1 MDNVSRRYGFNLTA
15 MALILLMGGLGIAY
29 WINSFGPKE
38 ANSAASV
45 FAPPFTDKIVANT
58 NMQVPT
64 KWLNALTRN
73 NQKNVQALDLTLT
86 IKLAPQAKLTNI
98 NLRLAPF
105 GQAQSSSYLLDS
117 VYVPRFSSR
126 QINTIRGLVGKPLK
140 PQDGYENETI
150 WYQPVASTPFVAK
163 CIDLETTTTT
173 LNCLRTIALGA
184 QLSLTYQFSE
194 IQLPYWQQLDS
205 AIAPLLEQIGALE

>member
-1 MDNVSRRYGFNLTA
+1 MDNISRSYGFNLA
-15 MALILLMGGLGIAY
+15 ALALILLMGGLGLAY
-29 WINSFGPKE
+29 WLISFGPKE
-38 ANSAASV
+38 ENSIASI
-45 FAPPFTDKIVANT
+45 FAPPLVSKIVANT
-58 NMQVPT
+58 KMQIPAQ
-64 KWLNALTRN
+64 WLNSLTKN
-73 NQKNVQALDLTLT
+73 NQENVQALDLTLA
-86 IKLAPQAKLTNI
+86 IKLSPQAELANI

-117 VYVPRFSSR
+117 VYVPRFSSQ

-163 CIDLETTTTT
+163 CIDLEISATT
-173 LNCLRTIALGA
+173 LNCLRTIALGS

-194 IQLPYWQQLDS
+194 VQLQYWSQMDS
-205 AIAPLLEQIGALE
+205 AIAPLLKQIGALE